1 LCPNYFNKVGWDD
14 GMENTTIRAQCS
26 LLFWMYLLKKKE
38 VVNSSKIKFV
48 SKRKNRERER
58 EGVVWQG
65 ASPTFDD
72 FEQAGLQGDDFYSVM
87 QPMPFHLKIKKKN

>member
-1 LCPNYFNKVGWDD
+1 
-14 GMENTTIRAQCS
+14 
-26 LLFWMYLLKKKE
+26 LFQKE
-38 VVNSSKIKFV
+38 KTK
-48 SKRKNRERER
+48 RER

-87 QPMPFHLKIKKKN
+87 QPMPFHLKIKKKIKNNITNNSLYTCFTEDRNGRTPREIKNSL

>member
-1 LCPNYFNKVGWDD
+1 
-14 GMENTTIRAQCS
+14 
-26 LLFWMYLLKKKE
+26 LFQKE
-38 VVNSSKIKFV
+38 KTK
-48 SKRKNRERER
+48 RER

>member
-1 LCPNYFNKVGWDD
+1 VFL
-14 GMENTTIRAQCS
+14 A
-26 LLFWMYLLKKKE
+26 LLDVFIKKKK

-48 SKRKNRERER
+48 SKRKNKER

-87 QPMPFHLKIKKKN
+87 QPMPFHLKIKKKKLKIILLITLSTHALQRTEMVEHLVR